1 MSNHYQTVSK
11 QTIMAIVAI
20 ALIGFSGI
28 LSETSMNVTFPT
40 LMSVY
45 QLPLNSLQWMTT
57 IYLLAV
63 AIMMTTS
70 ATLKKNVRERP
81 LFFMATGLFTFGTI
95 LAVLTQSFAVMLL
108 ARIFQGIGTGMVMPQ
123 MFNIILERVP
133 MHKVGLFMG
142 FAGLIIS
149 LAPAFGP
156 TYGGFMISH
165 FSWQWIFICI
175 LPVPLIAGILAYYY
189 LEDSPVSEKVPFDWL
204 AFIALSISLTSALLA
219 ITSLENGSVNLY
231 YLGLFILSFIL
242 FLYKNL
248 TAKQPFLDIRI
259 LKIPSLTFG
268 LIPFFVF
275 QLINLGINFLT
286 PNFIVME
293 KIANSSQAGMVLLP
307 GTLLGALLAPA
318 FGKLYD
324 QKGARLSLYLGNAL
338 FSLSLL
344 IMTLQT
350 KYFMLGAFTLLYILF
365 TFGRNMGF
373 NNSLATAIRELSA
386 EKNADA
392 TAIFQMM
399 QQFAGALGTAMAS
412 LIANS
417 QPEFTSGVQ
426 SVYLLFTIFALLDFI
441 FFFAMF
447 YHLGKKGL
455 A

>member
-1 MSNHYQTVSK
+1 
-11 QTIMAIVAI
+11 
-20 ALIGFSGI
+20 
-28 LSETSMNVTFPT
+28 
-40 LMSVY
+40 
-45 QLPLNSLQWMTT
+45 
-57 IYLLAV
+57 
-63 AIMMTTS
+63 
-70 ATLKKNVRERP
+70 
-81 LFFMATGLFTFGTI
+81 MATGLFTFGTI
-95 LAVLTQSFAVMLL
+95 LAVLTQSFAIMLL
-108 ARIFQGIGTGMVMPQ
+108 ARIFQGIGTGLVMPQ

-189 LEDSPVSEKVPFDWL
+189 LEDSPVTEKVPFDWL

-231 YLGLFILSFIL
+231 YLELFILSFVL

-307 GTLLGALLAPA
+307 GTSLGALLAPA

-324 QKGARLSLYLGNAL
+324 QKGARLSLYLGNSL
-338 FSLSLL
+338 FSLSLI

-350 KYFMLGAFTLLYILF
+350 RHFMLLPFTLLYILF

-373 NNSLATAIRELSA
+373 NNSLATAIRELPA

>member
-1 MSNHYQTVSK
+1 M
-11 QTIMAIVAI
+11 I
-20 ALIGFSGI
+20 
-28 LSETSMNVTFPT
+28 
-40 LMSVY
+40 
-45 QLPLNSLQWMTT
+45 
-57 IYLLAV
+57 
-63 AIMMTTS
+63 
-70 ATLKKNVRERP
+70 
-81 LFFMATGLFTFGTI
+81 
-95 LAVLTQSFAVMLL
+95 
-108 ARIFQGIGTGMVMPQ
+108 MPQ
-123 MFNIILERVP
+123 MFNIILEQVP
-133 MHKVGLFMG
+133 MHKIGFFMG
-142 FAGLIIS
+142 FGGLIIS

-165 FSWQWIFICI
+165 FSWQWIFIGI
-175 LPVPLIAGILAYYY
+175 LPVPLIASILAYLY
-189 LEDSPVSEKVPFDWL
+189 LEDSPAGDKVPFDWL
-204 AFIALSISLTSALLA
+204 AFIALSISLTSALLT
-219 ITSLENGSVNLY
+219 ITSLESGHINWL
-231 YLGLFILSFIL
+231 YLGLFVISLIL

-293 KIANSSQAGMVLLP
+293 KIANSSQASIVLLP

-350 KYFMLGAFTLLYILF
+350 KLFMLGAFTLLYILF

-373 NNSLATAIRELSA
+373 NNSLATAI
-386 EKNADA
+386 
-392 TAIFQMM
+392 FQMM
-399 QQFAGALGTAMAS
+399 QQFAGALGTALAS

-426 SVYLLFTIFALLDFI
+426 SVYLLFTIFDLLDFI
-441 FFFAMF
+441 FFFAML
-447 YHLGKKGL
+447 YHLRKKGL

>member
-1 MSNHYQTVSK
+1 MSHHQQTVSK
-11 QTIMAIVAI
+11 QTIMAIIAI

-95 LAVLTQSFAVMLL
+95 LAVLTQSFAIMLL
-108 ARIFQGIGTGMVMPQ
+108 ARIFQGIGTGLVMPQ

-231 YLGLFILSFIL
+231 YLGLFILSLIL

-338 FSLSLL
+338 FSLSLI

-350 KYFMLGAFTLLYILF
+350 RHFMLLPFTLLYILF

-373 NNSLATAIRELSA
+373 NNSLATAIRELPA

-426 SVYLLFTIFALLDFI
+426 SVYLLFTFFALCNFAFFI
-441 FFFAMF
+441 AMF
-447 YHLGKKGL
+447 KHLAKKRL

>member
-1 MSNHYQTVSK
+1 M
-11 QTIMAIVAI
+11 
-20 ALIGFSGI
+20 
-28 LSETSMNVTFPT
+28 
-40 LMSVY
+40 
-45 QLPLNSLQWMTT
+45 
-57 IYLLAV
+57 
-63 AIMMTTS
+63 
-70 ATLKKNVRERP
+70 
-81 LFFMATGLFTFGTI
+81 
-95 LAVLTQSFAVMLL
+95 LT
-108 ARIFQGIGTGMVMPQ
+108 
-123 MFNIILERVP
+123 
-133 MHKVGLFMG
+133 
-142 FAGLIIS
+142 
-149 LAPAFGP
+149 
-156 TYGGFMISH
+156 
-165 FSWQWIFICI
+165 
-175 LPVPLIAGILAYYY
+175 
-189 LEDSPVSEKVPFDWL
+189 
-204 AFIALSISLTSALLA
+204 
-219 ITSLENGSVNLY
+219 ITSLESGHINWL
-231 YLGLFILSFIL
+231 YLGLFLISLII

-324 QKGARLSLYLGNAL
+324 QKGARLSFYLGNAL
-338 FSLSLL
+338 FSLYLL

-350 KYFMLGAFTLLYILF
+350 KYFMLGAFTLLYIIF

-373 NNSLATAIRELSA
+373 NNSLATAIRELPA

-399 QQFAGALGTAMAS
+399 QQFAGALGTALAS

-447 YHLGKKGL
+447 YHFGKKGL